1 VITDRKKEILKTSG
15 GKMIAPQPIE
25 NLLRADRFVSQA
37 VIVGERRN
45 FVSALIVPSADQILS
60 YCVLQGI
67 PGTDVR
73 ELIRHPRVVD
83 LFERRIARINETLA
97 RYERVKKFCLLE
109 REFTVE
115 AGEITPT
122 LKPRRKVIEEHY
134 RDRIEGMYAAPPTGE
149 AKPATGL

>member
-37 VIVGERRN
+37 IVIGERRN
-45 FVSALIVPSADQILS
+45 FVSALIVPSADQIRS
-60 YCVLQGI
+60 YCALKGI
-67 PGTDVR
+67 PGTEFS

-97 RYERVKKFCLLE
+97 RYERVRRFCLLD

-122 LKPRRKVIEEHY
+122 LKPRRKVIEEHF
-134 RDRIEGMYAAPPTGE
+134 RDRIEGMYAAPPPGDTKA
-149 AKPATGL
+149 AKG

>member
-1 VITDRKKEILKTSG
+1 MITDRKKEILKTSG

-37 VIVGERRN
+37 MVVGDRRR
-45 FVSALIVPSADQILS
+45 FVSALIVPSADQIRS
-60 YCVLQGI
+60 YCALKGI
-67 PGTDVR
+67 PGIDFH

-83 LFERRIARINETLA
+83 LFERRIARINQTLA
-97 RYERVKKFCLLE
+97 RYEQVKKFCLLE

-122 LKPRRKVIEEHY
+122 LKPRRKVIEEHF
-134 RDRIEGMYAAPPTGE
+134 RDRIEGMYAAPPPRD
-149 AKPATGL
+149 AKPAKR